1 MSDAPSPCATG
12 LQFSEEV
19 RRRVF
24 GFFRGRLGDNSLHDE
39 RTNLG
44 LGFKDKVAMIVY
56 DY

>member
-12 LQFSEEV
+12 LQFYEEV
-19 RRRVF
+19 RRRVRF
-24 GFFRGRLGDNSLHDE
+24 LGGRLGDNSLHDE